1 MGIRSNTRDIVSG
14 RYRDRTSDLCRVKA
28 AQGVLTTWEN
38 VQKCCLNSR
47 FTAH

>member
-28 AQGVLTTWEN
+28 EQADTVTWHSGGVSWLDYG
-38 VQKCCLNSR
+38 SPG
-47 FTAH
+47 